1 MALSGCQGAPVGRR
15 ARAASLP
22 ARGCGKLAGP
32 GPIRKS
38 PMPTS
43 TALETTVPVHSR
55 AQALL
60 PGASFHDAWRITVA
74 DTGRSALDL
83 FLVAARQTPRW
94 VEACMALRNQVGR
107 RVGLKHLGGLSAVVP
122 GQPASA
128 YRPGDRVGIFTLFEN
143 HFDEALL
150 GDRDRH
156 LDVTLSVHRRALPGG
171 LGVEVTVSTIVRVK
185 NIWGRLY
192 MLPVQPMHRRIT
204 PAVLAGI
211 ARP

>member
-1 MALSGCQGAPVGRR
+1 
-15 ARAASLP
+15 
-22 ARGCGKLAGP
+22 
-32 GPIRKS
+32 
-38 PMPTS
+38 MPTP
-43 TALETTVPVHSR
+43 TARETTVPADSR

-60 PGASFHDAWRITVA
+60 PGASFHDAWCITVP
-74 DTGRSALDL
+74 DTGRSALDH
-83 FLVAARQTPRW
+83 FLDAARQTPRW
-94 VEACMALRNQVGR
+94 VEACMALRNQVAR
-107 RVGLKHLGGLSAVVP
+107 RVGLKHLGEFSAVVP

-128 YRPGDRVGIFTLFEN
+128 YRTGDRVGIFTLFEH

-156 LDVTLSVHRRALPGG
+156 LDVTLSVHRRALPAGQA
-171 LGVEVTVSTIVRVK
+171 VEVTVSTIVRVK
-185 NIWGRLY
+185 NAWGRLY